1 MIKTIIK
8 KAKLWSI
15 LRSPQKAET
24 DHLIPPVPSF
34 KPPQIIVYNAQGE
47 HIENLDKNYKITH
60 PFHQLNKQDLYQTPL
75 SELFPD
81 LFYKPE

>member
-8 KAKLWSI
+8 KAKSWSI
-15 LRSPQKAET
+15 LQSPQKVET
-24 DHLIPPVPSF
+24 NHLIPPIPSS
-34 KPPQIIVYNAQGE
+34 KPPQIIIHDPQGQ

-60 PFHQLNKQDLYQTPL
+60 SFHQFNKQDLYQTPL